1 MVTESISSITPVQHI
16 FRNHILLRNCGPAAD
31 SSPLAENIF
40 NVNAQWRARERSF
53 WRTNGLGA
61 AIRKRRT
68 ILKISQEAFADLIG
82 MHRAYYN
89 AIERGKRNL
98 TLGTLHRVAKG
109 LDVRMADLMRD
120 CNI

>member
-16 FRNHILLRNCGPAAD
+16 FRNHILLRNCGSAAD
-31 SSPLAENIF
+31 SSSLAGNIS

-68 ILKISQEAFADLIG
+68 VLKI
-82 MHRAYYN
+82 
-89 AIERGKRNL
+89 
-98 TLGTLHRVAKG
+98 RVAKG
-109 LDVRMADLMRD
+109 LGVRMADLMRD

>member
-1 MVTESISSITPVQHI
+1 MREEK
-16 FRNHILLRNCGPAAD
+16 LLM
-31 SSPLAENIF
+31 SLA
-40 NVNAQWRARERSF
+40 
-53 WRTNGLGA
+53 G

-68 ILKISQEAFADLIG
+68 ALKVSQEAFADLIG
-82 MHRAYYN
+82 MHRAYYS

-109 LDVRMADLMRD
+109 LGVRMADLLRD